1 MNETANHDVSA
12 QAAQLLDAE
21 GLSKPKRLSNQSC
34 YCPPKGSKP
43 ATAGQP
49 LGFSVSVVPVSSVAR
64 DWGVSARRVRVMLS
78 TGRLAGQQL
87 ENGYW
92 EVFYPYRYVFGT
104 RGPPIKRQREQPD
117 KPKKQERIQDRN
129 L

>member
-1 MNETANHDVSA
+1 MNETAKHDASA
-12 QAAQLLDAE
+12 QAAQLPDAE
-21 GLSKPKRLSNQSC
+21 VLPKPKRLPNQSC
-34 YCPPKGSKP
+34 YRPPTGAKP

-64 DWGVSARRVRVMLS
+64 DWGVSARRVRVMLA
-78 TGRLAGQQL
+78 TGRLSGRQL

-104 RGPPIKRQREQPD
+104 RGPPIKRQRDLPA
-117 KPKKQERIQDRN
+117 KLKKRERMEDYKT
-129 L
+129 